1 MSRFLRALSK
11 MGLVEIDDDEMP
23 PPRDPEPDV
32 DLDDDD
38 LMALLG
44 RDEPEPTGPPAA
56 PPPESPAP
64 TEILEVARPASAGE
78 AGQGDPTVREG
89 RPFADVYA
97 AADIGDSPFPAEKM
111 LRVLDGLAAMDPA
124 TRKAAV
130 LAMDSAD
137 DAWTIDDPLLDAD
150 RKTRALQGAQADL
163 SRTLQAAQG
172 RAEADTRS
180 QDEAQAAAV
189 EQIKQSIAEL
199 EQEMARVI
207 EEATTRRADIR
218 QQLEATRGA
227 VARETARFAAE
238 VERLALLRRTFGET
252 GSN

>member
-11 MGLVEIDDDEMP
+11 MGLVEIDDEVP
-23 PPRDPEPDV
+23 SPRDPEPDV
-32 DLDDDD
+32 DFEDDE

-56 PPPESPAP
+56 APPDGPAP
-64 TEILEVARPASAGE
+64 TEILEVARPATAGD
-78 AGQGDPTVREG
+78 AGPGSSEVSEG
-89 RPFADVYA
+89 RPFGDIYA
-97 AADIGDSPFPAEKM
+97 AASIGASPFPAEKM

-150 RKTRALQGAQADL
+150 RKSRALQGAQADL
-163 SRTLQAAQG
+163 ARTLQAAQG
-172 RAEADTRS
+172 RAEADMRS

-207 EEATTRRADIR
+207 EEATTRREEIR

-227 VARETARFAAE
+227 VARETTRFAAE
-238 VERLALLRRTFGET
+238 VDRLALLRRTFGET
-252 GSN
+252 GTN